1 MMPVLWGR
9 ASSVNVQK
17 VLWTL
22 AELEIEFER
31 IDAGWTY
38 GRTNTEDFA
47 VMNPNRLIPVWQEE
61 GLTLWES
68 HAIVRHLAARRPKII
83 GHGPIADQWMEYVTS
98 TLQPP
103 FIGVFFQKVRMRP
116 KERSEEALAAHA
128 QALNKS
134 LAIIDARLAKSGW
147 LDGEGFSTAEI
158 AMGAPM
164 HRVFDVDW
172 PRGDFPAICSWLD
185 RLRKRAAYRNTVMT
199 SYEELRA

>member
-47 VMNPNRLIPVWQEE
+47 AMNPNRLIPVWQEE

-83 GHGPIADQWMEYVTS
+83 GHGPIADQW
-98 TLQPP
+98 
-103 FIGVFFQKVRMRP
+103 
-116 KERSEEALAAHA
+116 
-128 QALNKS
+128 
-134 LAIIDARLAKSGW
+134 
-147 LDGEGFSTAEI
+147 
-158 AMGAPM
+158 
-164 HRVFDVDW
+164 
-172 PRGDFPAICSWLD
+172 
-185 RLRKRAAYRNTVMT
+185 
-199 SYEELRA
+199 